1 MSVSADVEQISVS
14 GTALN
19 FAAIDQTA
27 VVTVH
32 NVQNEKELVVKVEAG
47 TGNTMPVTTK
57 QEADCVKI
65 EFTPRS
71 PGEHAIHLSY
81 KGMPLPGSPF
91 ATKVYNIKE
100 ISVKEM
106 PKEIVVGKPVTFLG

>member
-1 MSVSADVEQISVS
+1 VGADVEQISVS

-27 VVTVH
+27 AITVH
-32 NVQNEKELVVKVEAG
+32 NIHNERELLVKVESV
-47 TGNTMPVTTK
+47 TGNPTPIPVTLK
-57 QEADCVKI
+57 QEADSVRI

-71 PGEHAIHLSY
+71 PGEHAIHLTY
-81 KGMPLPGSPF
+81 RGMPLPGSPF
-91 ATKVYNIKE
+91 VTKVYNIKE

>member
-1 MSVSADVEQISVS
+1 MEQISVS

-19 FAAIDQTA
+19 FAAIDQPA

-32 NVQNEKELVVKVEAG
+32 NVHNERELFVKVESSAG
-47 TGNTMPVTTK
+47 NPIPVTLK
-57 QEADCVKI
+57 QEADSVRI

-81 KGMPLPGSPF
+81 KRMLLPGSPF